1 MYRDDSSEAMSFAAG
16 ILVGTAVGLGLAL
29 LVAPQSGRRTRRRL
43 ARAIEGG
50 LDDAGERWSDLAG
63 DVRDAV
69 RSGRRRFEM

>member
-1 MYRDDSSEAMSFAAG
+1 MNRDDTSDALSFAAG
-16 ILVGTAVGLGLAL
+16 LLVGMAIGVGAAL

-50 LDDAGERWSDLAG
+50 LEDAGDRWESWSE

-69 RSGRRRFEM
+69 RASRRRLER

>member
-1 MYRDDSSEAMSFAAG
+1 MYRDDSSEAVSFAAG
-16 ILVGTAVGLGLAL
+16 LLVGTMVGVGLAL

-50 LDDAGERWSDLAG
+50 VDDAGERWSELTEDM
-63 DVRDAV
+63 RDAV